1 MKKQLLLLQFFLLVV
16 VVSFLSCKKDDPPTV
31 TNEIHY
37 PSDITVHTIEQRL
50 TENGWKEFIL
60 GNYSQ
65 AIDSFSL
72 AISANSFYTD
82 AYNGLGWSYARMDS
96 LEEAHYNLTVC
107 MVSPAN
113 ERVYKDARAC
123 RSFINLALG
132 EYVKA
137 IEDVDAVILEQF
149 EYYYNYKDYAFR
161 HDPSISQNDLVLVVA
176 ESYFMLGNYPAC
188 YEALF
193 WIDDSIEQTND
204 PEELAM
210 IIEELKQ
217 TI

>member
-1 MKKQLLLLQFFLLVV
+1 MKKQFLVLLFLLLVMVASFF
-16 VVSFLSCKKDDPPTV
+16 SCQKDDPANV

-37 PSDITVHTIEQRL
+37 PSDITFHSLEQRL
-50 TENGWKEFIL
+50 TENGWKEFAL
-60 GNYSQ
+60 GNYAQ
-65 AIDSFSL
+65 AIDSFHLATQTNSL
-72 AISANSFYTD
+72 YID
-82 AYNGLGWSYARMDS
+82 AFNGLGWTYARMDS
-96 LEEAHYNLTVC
+96 LEKALYYLTVC
-107 MVSPAN
+107 MVSADN
-113 ERVYKDARAC
+113 EQVYKDARAG
-123 RSFINLALG
+123 RSFVNLALN

-161 HDPSISQNDLVLVVA
+161 HDASISSSDLVLVVA
-176 ESYFMLGNYPAC
+176 ESYFMVGNYPAC

-193 WIDDSIEQTND
+193 WIDDSIEETNN

-210 IIEELKQ
+210 IIEQLKQ